1 MSTTPETD
9 PTGRALPPDSQ
20 FGVATAAYQI
30 EGGAS
35 LGGRTPSTWDVF
47 SGVPGRIADG
57 AAPPSWRSCRQAR
70 PERSPSI
77 TCTAGRRTWRCCRS
91 FGVDAYRFSL
101 SWPRVQPHGSGPES
115 PDGMGFYDR
124 LVDGLLA
131 AGIRPCVSL
140 YHRDRPLE
148 LMEHGGSLIRETADR
163 RPLRGLRG
171 TGCVGIG
178 RPGGGMGGAGVAI
191 GDGRSGGHRQSPH
204 DRRPGL
210 RQPG

>member
-9 PTGRALPPDSQ
+9 PTGRALPPDFQ

-57 AAPPSWRSCRQAR
+57 TSGEIAVGHFHRWPADLAPLS
-70 PERSPSI
+70 EL
-77 TCTAGRRTWRCCRS
+77 
-91 FGVDAYRFSL
+91 GVDAYRFSL
-101 SWPRVQPHGSGPES
+101 SWPRVQPHGSGPAS

-131 AGIRPCVSL
+131 AGIRPFVSL
-140 YHRDRPLE
+140 YHWDLPLE
-148 LMEHGGSLIRETADR
+148 TCEFPIDKVLSM
-163 RPLRGLRG
+163 PLPVGL
-171 TGCVGIG
+171 
-178 RPGGGMGGAGVAI
+178 
-191 GDGRSGGHRQSPH
+191 S
-204 DRRPGL
+204 
-210 RQPG
+210 